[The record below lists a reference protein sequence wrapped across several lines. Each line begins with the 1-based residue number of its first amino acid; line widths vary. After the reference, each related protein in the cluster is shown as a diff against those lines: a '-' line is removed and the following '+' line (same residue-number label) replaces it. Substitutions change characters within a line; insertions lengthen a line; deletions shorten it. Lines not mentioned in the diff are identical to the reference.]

1 MSALGH
7 LSQKQVRGDPRA
19 KESFED
25 VKQFCDTEKQV
36 LTMPYLQGP

>member
-1 MSALGH
+1 MPALGH
-7 LSQKQVRGDPRA
+7 LSQKQICGDPTA

-25 VKQFCDTEKQV
+25 VKQFCETEKQG